1 MDQIKPFLFV
11 GFGGFFGSM
20 GRFALHLLISSRTL
34 TVFPWG
40 TFAVNIAG
48 CLLIG
53 LLVGLES
60 KSQLVSDPAKWLLIS
75 GFCGGFTT
83 FSTFS
88 VEGLGLLQQQ
98 HYMSFL
104 GYAAGSVLVGLLVTY
119 LGYHLIRWA
128 F

>member
-1 MDQIKPFLFV
+1 MALEDFLAV
-11 GFGGFFGSM
+11 WGD
-20 GRFALHLLISSRTL
+20 FALHMLISSRTVA
-34 TVFPWG
+34 VFPWG
-40 TFAVNIAG
+40 TFAVNIIG

-60 KSQLVSDPAKWLLIS
+60 KTQLVTNPAKWLLIS

-88 VEGLGLLQQQ
+88 AEGLGLLHQQ
-98 HYMSFL
+98 HYGPFIAYT
-104 GYAAGSVLVGLLVTY
+104 GGSVIIGLLCTY
-119 LGYHLIRWA
+119 FGYNLIRWA